1 MTMKLCLLLLAV
13 VSCAHAYH
21 ILVWAP
27 LPSHSHNTLGK
38 GIVDALMN
46 AGHEITWVTGFP
58 EIVKNPPKNLHIIDG
73 SATRVFVS
81 DMNMLTSET
90 KMDVG
95 FIKQFARNVTMAGLT
110 IPALTEALIKTQF
123 DAVVT
128 EAFFCDIPAG
138 VAAVQQAPW
147 ILFNG
152 VQLSPFLESQ
162 VDDVRSLSTVPLL
175 FNDSPTPMGFINRAV
190 NVFIYSAITF
200 SQLWS
205 RHQEVDLYK
214 STFGPIAAARGVPL
228 PDFEDAHHN
237 VSILLVNAHESLTPS
252 FSTPPNVINIAGYHF
267 DENPAP
273 LPKDLQDLLDGA
285 KNGFVYFSMGSVVR
299 SAMLAEHTRLALI
312 KIFSKL
318 PYTVLWKFEEPIS
331 GLPPNV
337 HVRPWLPQ
345 PSVLAHKNIKLF
357 ITHGGQLS
365 ALEAVHHG
373 VPMLAV
379 PVFGDQPS
387 NAERAKR
394 GGYALRVDF
403 HPDMEKDFEAAL
415 KDLLST
421 DKYSKR
427 IKELSKLFRARAVR
441 PAHLIKHYVE
451 LAIESKGAYHLRSIA
466 LKYKWYERWMLD
478 IFAAFVISV
487 TAVILLTKFAIK
499 TLLNKLTGK
508 NTKRINIKQ
517 KSKKNN

>member
-1 MTMKLCLLLLAV
+1 MKLCILLLAV

-38 GIVDALMN
+38 GIVDALLK

-58 EIVKNPPKNLHIIDG
+58 EKVGKNPPKTLHIIDA
-73 SATRVFVS
+73 SITREYVS
-81 DMNMLTSET
+81 DMNMLTNE
-90 KMDVG
+90 KMDIG
-95 FIKQFARNVTMAGLT
+95 FIKQFARNVTMAGLEV
-110 IPALTEALIKTQF
+110 PALKEALIKTQF

-128 EAFFCDIPAG
+128 EAFFCDVHAG
-138 VAAVQQAPW
+138 VAAVQQVPW

-152 VQLSPFLESQ
+152 VQLSPFLEAQ
-162 VDDVRSLSTVPLL
+162 VDDVRSIATVPLM
-175 FNDSPTPMGFINRAV
+175 FNDSPMPMGFLNRAV
-190 NVFIYSAITF
+190 NVFIYTAIAVR
-200 SQLWS
+200 QIWS
-205 RHQEVDLYK
+205 RHEDVALYE
-214 STFGPIAAARGVPL
+214 STFAPIAAARGVAL
-228 PDFEDAHHN
+228 PPFEDAHHN
-237 VSILLVNAHESLTPS
+237 VSILLVNAHESLTPA

-273 LPKDLQDLLDGA
+273 LPKDLQDLLDSA
-285 KNGFVYFSMGSVVR
+285 KNGFVYFSMGSVVK
-299 SAMLAEHTRLALI
+299 SAMLPEQTRLALI

-331 GLPPNV
+331 GLPKNV

-345 PSVLAHKNIKLF
+345 PSVLAHPNIKLF

-365 ALEAVHHG
+365 ALEAVHAG

-387 NAERAKR
+387 NAERAVR
-394 GGYALRVDF
+394 GGYARRVDF
-403 HPDMEKDFEAAL
+403 HVNMAEDFEAAL

-421 DKYSKR
+421 DKYYKR
-427 IKELSKLFRARAVR
+427 VKELSKLFRARAVA
-441 PAHLIKHYVE
+441 PSHLIKHYVE
-451 LAIESKGAYHLRSIA
+451 LAIETKGAYHLRSIA

-478 IFAAFVISV
+478 VLLAFIIAV
-487 TAVILLTKFAIK
+487 TAVSLLTKFAVN
-499 TLLNKLTGK
+499 TLLSKLTGNK
-508 NTKRINIKQ
+508 KTSFNNKQ
-517 KSKKNN
+517 KAKKRN